1 MWWLLGGRAGVAAR
15 RGHLG
20 PEQSQMPRG
29 VVGAQTAWC
38 RSHVTRD
45 RGFARWCV
53 LVCVC
58 VHAQDV
64 LYEERRRFNFLTDVS
79 NRPTSDSSVA

>member
-20 PEQSQMPRG
+20 PKQSQMPRG

-45 RGFARWCV
+45 RGFVRWCV

-58 VHAQDV
+58 VCVCVRMCVCVHAQVVKTTTV
-64 LYEERRRFNFLTDVS
+64 L
-79 NRPTSDSSVA
+79 SVAFAP